1 MFRLLTS
8 LLLVCLN
15 LIAFAGAARSAEAA
29 TPRPTVVLV
38 HGAFADASSWNA
50 VATRLSRAGY
60 PVVAIANPLRGVA
73 HDAGY
78 TARVLDAIGGDIVL
92 VGHSYGGSVISTA
105 AVGKPR
111 VKALVFVAAFA
122 PEADESAATLSGKFP
137 GSTLGQALAAP
148 VPQQAGVADLY
159 IRTDRFWQQ
168 FAADVPEAEALLMAI
183 GQRPI
188 TDAAL
193 GEANAGTAWKT
204 VPSYFVYGT
213 GDRNIPPAALA
224 WMAERAQSKRTVAI
238 PGASHVPQVS
248 HAREVAAL
256 IEMAARPSR

>member
-1 MFRLLTS
+1 MFRIVMSS
-8 LLLVCLN
+8 LLVLLS
-15 LIAFAGAARSAEAA
+15 LLAIAGPARSAGPA

-50 VATRLSRAGY
+50 VATRLVHAGY
-60 PVVAIANPLRGVA
+60 PVVAVANPLRGVA
-73 HDAGY
+73 HDASY
-78 TARVLDAIGGDIVL
+78 TARVLDGIPGPVVL

-105 AVGKPR
+105 AVGKPQ
-111 VKALVFVAAFA
+111 VKALVFVSAFA
-122 PEADESAATLSGKFP
+122 PEAGESAATLSNKFP

-148 VPQQAGVADLY
+148 VPQEAGVADLY
-159 IRTDRFWQQ
+159 IRTDKFWQQ
-168 FAADVPEAEALLMAI
+168 FAADVPQAEAVLMAV

-204 VPSYFVYGT
+204 VPSWFVYGT

-248 HAREVAAL
+248 HAREVASL
-256 IEMAARPSR
+256 IEAAAR